1 MSDSHA
7 VNPYTATATLVD
19 DDKRLDFLPFYFGV
33 KMMIVGEAYV
43 YQFMR
48 DLSEGQYTGG
58 YWNYY
63 EVSSGTFYLALKGD
77 ERFTLTSPSGQTETM
92 SADAAGIVCTL
103 YTLGRLAAL
112 VGKEEF
118 VDMYH
123 LLIAYS
129 SNHPES
135 TAIRALID

>member
-1 MSDSHA
+1 MSDSQS
-7 VNPYTATATLVD
+7 VNAYAANATLVAD
-19 DDKRLDFLPFYFGV
+19 EQRMDFLPFYFGV
-33 KMMIVGEAYV
+33 KLMIVGEAYV
-43 YQFMR
+43 NQFMR

-63 EVSSGTFYLALKGD
+63 EVSSGTFFLALKSD

-92 SADAAGIVCTL
+92 SAEAAGIVCTL
-103 YTLGRLAAL
+103 YALGRLAAL